1 MPFQFH
7 LQLFLKLS
15 FLSEFINTS
24 LFLVCDWFLSLK
36 AHSHWLNLY
45 CSRMFLVTFLQVLPF
60 SSVLNVSR
68 WYLFCHVF
76 SCHGF

>member
-7 LQLFLKLS
+7 LQLYLKLS

-45 CSRMFLVTFLQVLPF
+45 FSRMFLVTFLQVLPF
-60 SSVLNVSR
+60 SSVLNVFR